1 MILVDVNILIY
12 AFRKDSENHK
22 EYKKWLLD
30 LLEGDSQ
37 YAYSEQI
44 LGSVIRICTHP
55 KIFNFPSNIEEVFKF
70 AEVIREYG
78 VCVTPGERHWN
89 IFKRLCKE
97 SGIKG
102 NLVADAYIAAIAIEY
117 GCELATTDHDFARFR
132 KLKWFH
138 PLSMDR

>member
-1 MILVDVNILIY
+1 MILVDVNILVY
-12 AFRKDSENHK
+12 SFRKDSENHK

-44 LGSVIRICTHP
+44 LSSVIRICTHP
-55 KIFNFPSNIEEVFKF
+55 KIFHYPSNIEEVFKF

-78 VCVTPGERHWN
+78 ICVIPGERHWN

-97 SGIKG
+97 NGIKG
-102 NLVADAYIAAIAIEY
+102 NLVADAYIAATAIEY

-132 KLKWFH
+132 KLKCFH